1 MCDECWCL
9 TGLDKEGRPAAL
21 GGQVQV
27 ITELISDAVF
37 KKLLWQMSSFCQGLN
52 SSFAGRE
59 EGGDLSEGG
68 RVTYQAVE
76 KTEYHVEECRSEGRL
91 MEDRLER
98 EMLGLH
104 SPQGSRGRA
113 AGPHCPA
120 SVEEVTVTWFHLW
133 LPALPVSS

>member
-59 EGGDLSEGG
+59 EESRTRLWRKLSTMLRNAEVRGG
-68 RVTYQAVE
+68 
-76 KTEYHVEECRSEGRL
+76 
-91 MEDRLER
+91 
-98 EMLGLH
+98 
-104 SPQGSRGRA
+104 
-113 AGPHCPA
+113 
-120 SVEEVTVTWFHLW
+120 
-133 LPALPVSS
+133 